1 MSRLFPNDVRVLI
14 EVVVVVW
21 FEVMVFIMMWLE
33 AIVSMGWVMVIVASE
48 VSLSMVHRLLSNVL
62 SHLVAHMLGKDFTGW
77 DGSIATLDVVFKC
90 WVVVVFKGSSFYSSS
105 QKNGLEESSHCLIW

>member
-14 EVVVVVW
+14 LVVVVVW

-48 VSLSMVHRLLSNVL
+48 VSLSVVHRLLTNVL
-62 SHLVAHMLGKDFTGW
+62 SHLVAHVLWKDFTSWEG
-77 DGSIATLDVVFKC
+77 GIATLDVVFES
-90 WVVVVFKGSSFYSSS
+90 WVFELSSFYSCA
-105 QKNGLEESSHCLIW
+105 QENGLEEGSHCLIW